1 MSQSAGQ
8 GSQTKNILFQILH
21 LSLNRKPQVRNL
33 KIHKGTNCVGIQWH
47 ILEGG
52 VRESH
57 FYKEIS

>member
-21 LSLNRKPQVRNL
+21 LSLNSKPQVWNL
-33 KIHKGTNCVGIQWH
+33 EIHKGTNCVDIQWH
-47 ILEGG
+47 ILKGG
-52 VRESH
+52 VGSH